1 MGFLED
7 LKNGDFKSIVL
18 VIFAILLFNLY
29 WCVSRKSRSTRQNRC
44 VSRKSRSTN
53 KKESMANVSNDIN
66 DAISRIYKADV
77 EAIRNLADLSKKIQ
91 DGGLTVAGNLIVRG
105 TIKSEGEISNNS
117 FSLSG
122 LNSKIDSINS
132 QLSSSLNNSIN
143 NVNSN
148 VNSQISNVT
157 NQLSNKYDKSGG
169 TISGD
174 VNITGHLTGTNF
186 TMNTGSG
193 RQIAT
198 LGNQGQFLANGGV
211 YFGAGAC
218 HGKTNEFG
226 SCPR

>member
-91 DGGLTVAGNLIVRG
+91 DGGLTIPGNLIVKG
-105 TIKSEGEISNNS
+105 TIKSDGDISNNS
-117 FSLSG
+117 SSFSG
-122 LNSKIDSINS
+122 LNSRIDSVNS
-132 QLSSSLNNSIN
+132 QLSSSFNSSIQSL
-143 NVNSN
+143 NSN
-148 VNSQISNVT
+148 VSSQISSVNS
-157 NQLSNKYDKSGG
+157 QLSNKFDKSGG
-169 TISGD
+169 TISGML
-174 VNITGHLTGTNF
+174 I
-186 TMNTGSG
+186 
-193 RQIAT
+193 
-198 LGNQGQFLANGGV
+198 
-211 YFGAGAC
+211 
-218 HGKTNEFG
+218 
-226 SCPR
+226 